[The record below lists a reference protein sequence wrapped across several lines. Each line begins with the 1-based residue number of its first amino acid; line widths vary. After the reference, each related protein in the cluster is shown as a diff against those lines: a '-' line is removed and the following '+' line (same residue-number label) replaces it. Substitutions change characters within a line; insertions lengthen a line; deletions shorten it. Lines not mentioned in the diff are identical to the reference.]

1 VTQPQQDRASKGAL
15 IAGYVFA
22 VLMPF
27 VGLIVGI
34 VVMFK
39 RRLGHGIAIV
49 ALSTLVFGVV
59 LSLALSETADELD
72 READRIEQKYDRDV
86 EQYNREVEKAEQ
98 ETQREYDE
106 MVDRANREAAE
117 AEKAARKYDE
127 CMAEAI
133 SSGTDGTE
141 CLDF

>member
-1 VTQPQQDRASKGAL
+1 VTQPQQDRASRGAL

-49 ALSTLVFGVV
+49 ALSTAVFFTVLSVV
-59 LSLALSETADELD
+59 LNDAADEFD
-72 READRIEQKYDRDV
+72 REAERIEQKYDRDV
-86 EQYNREVEKAEQ
+86 EQYNREADKA
-98 ETQREYDE
+98 QREYDE
-106 MVDRANREAAE
+106 IVDRANREAAAQEEYFQCLEDE
-117 AEKAARKYDE
+117 ALYADE
-127 CMAEAI
+127 APTCVAP
-133 SSGTDGTE
+133 
-141 CLDF
+141 